1 MRRQLGLKVFYNGV
15 QEGKMMTKLSA
26 IVFNAFVKL
35 IVCLMLFWLSGC
47 CDWLTCQQTG
57 ETLAEGRRRHCRNL
71 AVNQENLMGDID
83 RTMLF
88 DRPSQGAPLR
98 IPAPVEPQGK

>member
-1 MRRQLGLKVFYNGV
+1 
-15 QEGKMMTKLSA
+15 MTKLSA

-47 CDWLTCQQTG
+47 CSCDWLTCQQPG
-57 ETLAEGRRRHCRNL
+57 ETLAEGQRRHCRNL

-83 RTMLF
+83 RAFLA
-88 DRPSQGAPLR
+88 DKPSQAAPLR
-98 IPAPVEPQGK
+98 IPAPVEPQDK